1 MIKNTK
7 IKMNIFEI
15 DNNKIS
21 DLKNKNSKN
30 LRVTNVLDVETVK
43 NIVLKIQTNLKCE
56 ETDALVL
63 ITGVLQRGGTNKGA
77 GNATAYTIGDFN
89 MTAQSLQSV
98 VTSVKKGATNRQL
111 ARALSN
117 EIAQI
122 ALSLDIEGDLSNQ
135 MRYTYPDI
143 TSAEAVWCSN
153 FQTTNPNCPERVRE
167 WLVNNYKSRFN
178 R

>member
-1 MIKNTK
+1 MGNKKKEMIKNTK

-43 NIVLKIQTNLKCE
+43 NI
-56 ETDALVL
+56 
-63 ITGVLQRGGTNKGA
+63 VLQRGGTNKGA